1 VVVEGE
7 IDAMTQLRMF
17 ALLPFRY
24 HGTETIVARE
34 SLLSSST
41 SDAIAKLFFEMHQ
54 SL

>member
-1 VVVEGE
+1 
-7 IDAMTQLRMF
+7 MQLRAHKIS

-34 SLLSSST
+34 PMLFRNT
-41 SDAIAKLFFEMHQ
+41 KDAITKLFFEMHQ

>member
-1 VVVEGE
+1 MMRPR
-7 IDAMTQLRMF
+7 IF

-34 SLLSSST
+34 HMLSSNT
-41 SDAIAKLFFEMHQ
+41 KEAIAKVFFEMHQ